1 MRSGSAGRTE
11 TTSLDIALLPR
22 RRVRICITYG
32 GPGTLW
38 QVLVEAPLLRA
49 RETRLARVVGRGHWE
64 DRIVRAEAYA
74 CNYPKYVHAARRR
87 GQWK

>member
-32 GPGTLW
+32 GPSTLW

-49 RETRLARVVGRGHWE
+49 REARFARVVGDVHSE
-64 DRIVRAEAYA
+64 NSIIRAEAYA
-74 CNYPKYVHAARRR
+74 CA
-87 GQWK
+87 

>member
-49 RETRLARVVGRGHWE
+49 REAWLARVVREIHWE
-64 DRIVRAEAYA
+64 YSVVRAEADA
-74 CNYPKYVHAARRR
+74 
-87 GQWK
+87 